1 MVFRYK
7 IVLSVMV
14 LGLSKVINLLI
25 LLSGTIL
32 IGLSAVA
39 LLLAMGSFGWGYLV
53 LFFLL
58 GFTGTII
65 YLKAYL
71 RIG

>member
-1 MVFRYK
+1 MVFRHK
-7 IVLSVMV
+7 IVPSVMV
-14 LGLSKVINLLI
+14 LGLNKVINLLI

-39 LLLAMGSFGWGYLV
+39 LLLAMGSFGWVYLV

-58 GFTGTII
+58 GFSGTII